1 VVAWSEAPGTP
12 GSSRSDRGRAGSRP
26 DENTEA
32 AEVLNRAD
40 DVMDDLFL
48 TLYRTLSPTT
58 R

>member
-1 VVAWSEAPGTP
+1 VRLRAPGTP
-12 GSSRSDRGRAGSRP
+12 GSSRSDRGRAGSRH